1 MSFFKLKDYIKK
13 SEDVEGFVEDEIAR
27 FAKHLPGNNTITTT
41 LSRQHRFIA

>member
-27 FAKHLPGNNTITTT
+27 FAKHLPGT
-41 LSRQHRFIA
+41 